1 MEHNLFRPRHDFHL
15 ATNTKI
21 PHTFVMSTNL
31 PNQLESTLKQ
41 HFGFGEFRLGQRD
54 VIQDLLDGHD
64 TLIVM
69 PTGSGKSLCYQLSA
83 LMLEGVTIIISP
95 LISLMQDQVDSLQR
109 QGIPA
114 TCINSSIGAR
124 ANADR
129 IVGLRTGQYKMV
141 YVAPERFRSG
151 GFIDALNDIQ
161 VSLVAIDE
169 AHCISQWGHD
179 FRPDY
184 LRIKRVL
191 QSLPDAR
198 IMALTATA
206 TPAVRDDIVK
216 QLDLED
222 SPDNLRIH
230 VHGFSRPNLT
240 LSVTRASSHKHKLST
255 ILEIM
260 QDYPTGIVYCATRR
274 NTERTAELLKDKGVT
289 CSAYH
294 GGLSDNE
301 RRDIQERFMSGKH
314 PVVVATNAFGMGVDR
329 HDLRFVVHWDIPG
342 SLEAY
347 YQEVGRAGRDGG
359 PSHCELL
366 YNYADVRTQE
376 FFLDGSNPQPADLI
390 AVWEAVAR
398 ECASGPVTISG
409 KEWSEHAAL
418 KNGMQVRSCMA
429 ILERAGMI
437 SRNMEPGSR
446 TFTTVV
452 TPGADSVQ
460 LVPSFEA
467 MQYKR
472 QLDEAKLQTMLRYAS
487 NRSCRHAFILKYFG
501 DKEYTSN
508 CGGYCDHC
516 NPEIHEAAGSRRK
529 PNENEW
535 IVLQKVLSCIARMQ
549 GRFGI
554 KRVIQVL
561 QGSHAKEVLDR
572 KLDNLTT
579 YGILKGT
586 PEAELRAIIDA
597 LIAERAAIITEGE
610 YPTLA
615 ITRPVYP

>member
-1 MEHNLFRPRHDFHL
+1 MEHNLFRLRHDFHL

-222 SPDNLRIH
+222 NLIDPAAALFADAETAHERGQGFVSRFRRR
-230 VHGFSRPNLT
+230 VHKALGVHQRFAGIGDLDTVVENL
-240 LSVTRASSHKHKLST
+240 
-255 ILEIM
+255 
-260 QDYPTGIVYCATRR
+260 
-274 NTERTAELLKDKGVT
+274 
-289 CSAYH
+289 H
-294 GGLSDNE
+294 GGT
-301 RRDIQERFMSGKH
+301 G
-314 PVVVATNAFGMGVDR
+314 
-329 HDLRFVVHWDIPG
+329 
-342 SLEAY
+342 
-347 YQEVGRAGRDGG
+347 AG
-359 PSHCELL
+359 H
-366 YNYADVRTQE
+366 
-376 FFLDGSNPQPADLI
+376 
-390 AVWEAVAR
+390 
-398 ECASGPVTISG
+398 
-409 KEWSEHAAL
+409 
-418 KNGMQVRSCMA
+418 
-429 ILERAGMI
+429 
-437 SRNMEPGSR
+437 
-446 TFTTVV
+446 
-452 TPGADSVQ
+452 
-460 LVPSFEA
+460 
-467 MQYKR
+467 
-472 QLDEAKLQTMLRYAS
+472 
-487 NRSCRHAFILKYFG
+487 
-501 DKEYTSN
+501 
-508 CGGYCDHC
+508 
-516 NPEIHEAAGSRRK
+516 
-529 PNENEW
+529 
-535 IVLQKVLSCIARMQ
+535 
-549 GRFGI
+549 
-554 KRVIQVL
+554 
-561 QGSHAKEVLDR
+561 KEVLV
-572 KLDNLTT
+572 NQSI
-579 YGILKGT
+579 GH
-586 PEAELRAIIDA
+586 
-597 LIAERAAIITEGE
+597 
-610 YPTLA
+610 
-615 ITRPVYP
+615 